1 MARTSVKPERATVAH
16 HGADVVTG
24 VTALIRRGGDCFS
37 WAIHFASRAT
47 PMAGVVSQPKHQDPS
62 VWFAHRCVWA
72 IYQPGGSDKTLRR
85 RPQAAGKG
93 YVPRTP
99 AFRPGSRHLGGLGWT
114 SANVLAEPPACRWV
128 YGLPQT
134 IGVPRTRCEAVLPPL
149 RPFSGFKTRSSS
161 ANPTCRQNNPG
172 AGGGSWEW

>member
-47 PMAGVVSQPKHQDPS
+47 PMARVVSQPKHQDPS

-72 IYQPGGSDKTLRR
+72 IYQPGGIRR
-85 RPQAAGKG
+85 DIEAPAPSCWEGTYRGPLHFGPVRDIWDGHQPMSWQSPQAAGG
-93 YVPRTP
+93 
-99 AFRPGSRHLGGLGWT
+99 
-114 SANVLAEPPACRWV
+114 
-128 YGLPQT
+128 
-134 IGVPRTRCEAVLPPL
+134 
-149 RPFSGFKTRSSS
+149 
-161 ANPTCRQNNPG
+161 
-172 AGGGSWEW
+172 